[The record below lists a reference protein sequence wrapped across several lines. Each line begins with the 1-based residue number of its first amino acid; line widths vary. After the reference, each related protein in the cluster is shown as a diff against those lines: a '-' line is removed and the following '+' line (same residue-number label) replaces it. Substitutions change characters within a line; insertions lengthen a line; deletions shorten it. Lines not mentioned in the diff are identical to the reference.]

1 MSQTSPT
8 QCILLKIPQF
18 MAEVLAL
25 MFFMLLVVNILAEL
39 GLFDK
44 LTSMLSPISRIVKIP
59 EEYVLCIGLCLITPS
74 LGYATL
80 LKIMEDRNLR
90 SEDVLPILI
99 LSSPVTQLCDTLRFG
114 VPIALSVLG
123 FMAGLFYV
131 LFSVSRALARM
142 LIHSLYV
149 KLRLADRV
157 KGLRAASTRSRP
169 SVNTARSVSKSARQV
184 LSRSLSRTWKIFR
197 RIAIRLVIV
206 TVALLILA
214 VLNVFQY
221 LGHVLRPVFSLLG
234 FNQYMITVVV
244 VQLMNFVAALYTAGA
259 FYSQGLMTLK
269 QVLLTIYA
277 GQLVTM
283 PIMYFR
289 QFLPYRASLFGFKT
303 ALRWVVF
310 DILTS
315 SITTSI
321 IVLIILYV
329 L

>member
-8 QCILLKIPQF
+8 QYIVFKIPQF

-25 MFFMLLVVNILAEL
+25 MFFMLLLVNVLTEV

-44 LTSMLSPISRIVKIP
+44 LTRALAPISRIVKIP
-59 EEYVLCIGLCLITPS
+59 EEYVLCISLCLVTPS

-80 LKIMEDRNLR
+80 LKVMEDRSLK
-90 SEDVLPILI
+90 SEDVFPILI

-123 FMAGLFYV
+123 PLAGILYAK
-131 LFSVSRALARM
+131 FSISRALARL

-149 KLRLADRV
+149 KFRLAERIRNLRRIGTRPEVDR
-157 KGLRAASTRSRP
+157 KLDR
-169 SVNTARSVSKSARQV
+169 NN
-184 LSRSLSRTWKIFR
+184 RSLRMVLLSSLRRTWKIFR
-197 RIAIRLVIV
+197 RIALRLAIV
-206 TVALLILA
+206 TAILV
-214 VLNVFQY
+214 VLAILNAFQY
-221 LGHVLRPVFSLLG
+221 LGQFLKPVLEILG

-244 VQLMNFVAALYTAGA
+244 VQLMNFIAALYTAGA

-277 GQLVTM
+277 GQLITM

-289 QFLPYRASLFGFKT
+289 QFLPYRASLFGFKV
-303 ALRWVVF
+303 ALRWVMF
-310 DILTS
+310 DTLTS
-315 SITTSI
+315 FLTTLV
-321 IVLIILYV
+321 IVLIILYI